1 MAGRH
6 IIRRGFAIPPR
17 NRGWTN
23 TSEFAQE
30 AILINDGEEMIPA
43 GWHCRDRK
51 CVPLASPVLFLSGA
65 LTRHWTTIVPNS
77 LMAFL
82 ACDPCPAFNRHKG
95 ESLALPVAF

>member
-30 AILINDGEEMIPA
+30 AILINDGEEMT
-43 GWHCRDRK
+43 
-51 CVPLASPVLFLSGA
+51 PLAIAQTAKKQRPHETDAAYSG
-65 LTRHWTTIVPNS
+65 
-77 LMAFL
+77 
-82 ACDPCPAFNRHKG
+82 
-95 ESLALPVAF
+95 